1 MTPQDYKTLI
11 YISNKPAARGFFYA
25 YQNCPGIFMKDIKE
39 TKEGKRLIVVDAF
52 GDYRRGDAISDKD
65 EIEKV
70 LRENGHRVNVIYVK
84 PELSAK
90 SA

>member
-1 MTPQDYKTLI
+1 
-11 YISNKPAARGFFYA
+11 
-25 YQNCPGIFMKDIKE
+25 MKDIKE
-39 TKEGKRLIVVDAF
+39 TKEEKRLIVVDAF
-52 GDYRRGDAISDKD
+52 GDYRRGDAITSKD

-70 LRENGHRVNVIYVK
+70 LDENAHRVNVIYVK